1 MTQVAAGEVLSAAL
15 FNDKVRR
22 RIARASRTSDSS
34 STNSTTDVAVLRL
47 DDIPLK
53 QGRNY
58 KIKWQ
63 CNFDTT
69 TATNETLRGQLR
81 YTIDGSS
88 PTTSSAILPGSAA
101 QVRLVTATM
110 FGAVNSETDYTPT
123 TDEMFSCL
131 LCIAHIEGTVATIA
145 KADTTSYHTKIWI
158 DDMGDDPGNTGTN
171 L

>member
-1 MTQVAAGEVLSAAL
+1 MVQVAAGEVLSAAL
-15 FNDKVRR
+15 FNDKVRK

-34 STNSTTDVAVLRL
+34 ASTSTTEVSVVRL

-58 KIKWQ
+58 RIAWTL
-63 CNFDTT
+63 NFDVS
-69 TATNETLRGQLR
+69 TNADSMRGVLR

-88 PTTSSAILPGSAA
+88 PTTSSAVLPGSGAEVELTDAA
-101 QVRLVTATM
+101 VFEHLHC
-110 FGAVNSETDYTPT
+110 ETDYTPS
-123 TDEMFSCL
+123 TDEMFSVL
-131 LCIAHIEGTVATIA
+131 LTIRHNQGTSSSIAE
-145 KADTTSYHTKIWI
+145 ADTTTFHTKIYI